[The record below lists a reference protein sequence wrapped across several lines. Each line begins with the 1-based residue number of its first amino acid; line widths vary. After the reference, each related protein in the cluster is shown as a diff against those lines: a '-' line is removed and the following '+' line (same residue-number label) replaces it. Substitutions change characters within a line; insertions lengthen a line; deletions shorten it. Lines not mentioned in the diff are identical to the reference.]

1 MGVKRAIHQLYFLRR
16 PLIMKVLFILILLMQ
31 VSLGTVGAQT
41 KKTVFV
47 ILDGIPGPQ
56 LEATSTP
63 ELDQISQRGG
73 YATAFVGGKRGGYS
87 ESPTISAVGY
97 NSLLTGTWVN
107 KHNVKDNSIR
117 HPNYHYWTIFRHFKA
132 NYPHKKT
139 AVYSTWLDNRTKL
152 VGENL
157 PETGNLQLDHHFD
170 GFEQD
175 TISFPHDDQS
185 LYIHKIDQMV
195 AEYTARD
202 IDKKG
207 PDLTWVYLQYTDDM
221 GHKFGESP
229 EMHAAIQASDRQ
241 VGLIWEAVWRRM
253 QTYDEDWLVVITTDH
268 GREIGGFHH
277 GGQSDEERA
286 TWIVS
291 NKKFNEHFN
300 NQPGIVD
307 IFPTIASFMDI
318 NIPKNQAMELDGISL
333 LGEAYAADLQASL
346 IGKTLKIGW
355 KNYSK
360 EGKAL
365 VWATAGNQFRFGK
378 TDQYRLLGEVSL
390 PDELAVFEMDMVHK
404 NLKVVLELPQ
414 GFINVWV
421 ANGYEE

>member
-1 MGVKRAIHQLYFLRR
+1 
-16 PLIMKVLFILILLMQ
+16 
-31 VSLGTVGAQT
+31 
-41 KKTVFV
+41 
-47 ILDGIPGPQ
+47 
-56 LEATSTP
+56 LEAAPTP
-63 ELDQISQRGG
+63 NLDQLSQHGG
-73 YATAFVGGKRGGYS
+73 YAAAYVGGQRGGYS
-87 ESPTISAVGY
+87 ETPTISAVGY

-117 HPNYHYWTIFRHFKA
+117 HPNYNYWTIFRHFKA
-132 NYPHKKT
+132 NYPDKTT

-152 VGENL
+152 VGESL
-157 PETGNLQLDHHFD
+157 PETGNLQLDYHFD
-170 GFEQD
+170 GFELD
-175 TISFPHDDQS
+175 TLRFPHDDQS

-195 AEYTARD
+195 AEYAARD

-241 VGLIWEAVWRRM
+241 VGLIWEAVQRRM
-253 QTYDEDWLVVITTDH
+253 QAYDEDWLVVITTDH
-268 GREIGGFHH
+268 GRETGGFHH

-300 NQPGIVD
+300 NQPGVVD
-307 IFPTIASFMDI
+307 IFPTIATFMGI
-318 NIPKNQAMELDGISL
+318 SIPKNHAMELDGVPL
-333 LGEAYAADLQASL
+333 LGEPFAAELQ
-346 IGKTLKIGW
+346 GKLVGKKLTLAWRSYDKG
-355 KNYSK
+355 
-360 EGKAL
+360 EKAL
-365 VWATAGNQFRFGK
+365 VWVTPGNQFRYGK
-378 TDQYRLLGEVSL
+378 TDTYQLIGEVSL
-390 PDELAVFEMDMVHK
+390 ARETEDFDLEVTYK

-421 ANGYEE
+421 ANDQEE